1 MGKWSAIWRW
11 FCPPRGRHMERHG
24 AVAATSTYLGTST
37 LSVTFEELFQRLYF
51 QKQGLNKVSK
61 KKFIFMEKNQSAFT
75 NRLFIKD

>member
-1 MGKWSAIWRW
+1 MLSGVGSVRLGIDIWKDT
-11 FCPPRGRHMERHG
+11 G

-61 KKFIFMEKNQSAFT
+61 K
-75 NRLFIKD
+75 RLACIYK

>member
-1 MGKWSAIWRW
+1 MLSGVGSVRLGVNIWKDT
-11 FCPPRGRHMERHG
+11 G